1 MADSLEWN
9 NQSDVSN
16 QSVTSAHPIRY
27 PREASYFAAACAILF
42 VIVGILGTKKTEGR
56 KKKSSPAGFLSLFL
70 CSMRETG
77 NILSGYEQLYL
88 IQFVCVVHR

>member
-42 VIVGILGTKKTEGR
+42 VIVGILGTKNRGEKE
-56 KKKSSPAGFLSLFL
+56 KKQPCGFSLSFSLFD
-70 CSMRETG
+70 EG
-77 NILSGYEQLYL
+77 NWQYPVRI
-88 IQFVCVVHR
+88 